1 MMQPSLTPP
10 GVDGRDKPGQDG
22 ARRTDN
28 PLTIVICLDHASVTG
43 GQAKVAFDSAIGLKA
58 AGHRPI
64 VFAAA
69 GPVDPQL
76 RDNRIEVVCLG
87 QTDLLGAS
95 SKLVAAAQG
104 IWNTTAQRALSNLL
118 AGMPPGRTI
127 VHVHGWAK
135 ALSPSI
141 APAIRASGLPAI
153 FTLHDYFLF
162 CPTGGFYD
170 YNAHRLCERRP
181 LGASCLATNCDAV
194 SYPRKVWRSARLAMA
209 NGIVG
214 LRDVFSDFICISN
227 VQREIIAPY
236 LPKGRR
242 VHAISNPVAAENC
255 GPKAQPASGDMIFVG
270 RVSPEK
276 GPLLFAE
283 AARMAGM
290 VPTFV
295 GDGPAAAEL
304 REKYPEARVLG
315 WQKPEEARKAL
326 RAARA
331 LVFPSRWYE
340 GQPLTVL
347 EAKASGTPVI
357 VSDVCAGREEI
368 VDGEMGLWFK
378 SGDAADLARAL
389 KTMQDD
395 ATVRRMSNAAHAAYW
410 RDPPTLQRHVER
422 LEKAYRG
429 MLAAAPSGALQDATG
444 AAACV
449 SP

>member
-1 MMQPSLTPP
+1 MEP
-10 GVDGRDKPGQDG
+10 GLSVFE
-22 ARRTDN
+22 

-69 GPVDPQL
+69 GPVDPLL
-76 RDNRIEVVCLG
+76 RDNGIEVVCLG

-95 SKLVAAAQG
+95 SKLKGAVQG
-104 IWNTTAQRALSNLL
+104 VWNAPAQRALANLL
-118 AGMPPGRTI
+118 AGMPQGRTI

-170 YNAHRLCERRP
+170 YTAHELCERRP
-181 LGASCLATNCDAV
+181 LGLSCLATNCDAV
-194 SYPRKVWRSARLAMA
+194 SYPRKAWRSARLAMA
-209 NGIVG
+209 NSLVG
-214 LRDVFSDFICISN
+214 LRDMFSDFVCISS
-227 VQREIIAPY
+227 VQRDIIAPY
-236 LPKGRR
+236 VPGGARL
-242 VHAISNPVAAENC
+242 HAISNPVAAEDL
-255 GPKAQPASGDMIFVG
+255 GPKPEPASGDMIFVG
-270 RVSPEK
+270 RISPEK

-283 AARMAGM
+283 AARRIGL

-295 GDGPAAAEL
+295 GDGPAASEL

-347 EAKASGTPVI
+347 EAKAAGTPVV

-368 VDGEMGLWFK
+368 VDGETGLWFK

-389 KTMQDD
+389 TAMQDD
-395 ATVRRMSNAAHAAYW
+395 SVVRKMSNASYAAYW
-410 RDPPTLQRHVER
+410 RDPPTLARHVER

-429 MLAAAPSGALQDATG
+429 MLAGARQGIARGATG

>member
-1 MMQPSLTPP
+1 MA
-10 GVDGRDKPGQDG
+10 DR
-22 ARRTDN
+22 
-28 PLTIVICLDHASVTG
+28 LTIAICLDHASVTG
-43 GQAKVAFDSAIGLKA
+43 GQAKVAFDSAIGLKR

-69 GPVDPQL
+69 GPVDPLL
-76 RDNRIEVVCLG
+76 RDNDIETVCLG

-95 SKLVAAAQG
+95 SRLKGAAQG
-104 IWNTTAQRALSNLL
+104 VWNFDAARALRDLL
-118 AGMPPGRTI
+118 ATLPRGSSV

-170 YNAHRLCERRP
+170 YRAHELCLRKP
-181 LGASCLATNCDAV
+181 LGASCLSTNCDAV
-194 SYPRKVWRSARLAMA
+194 SMPRKIWRSARLALA
-209 NGIVG
+209 NDIVG
-214 LRDVFSDFICISN
+214 LRGLFSDFVCISG
-227 VQREIIAPY
+227 VQREIVAPY
-236 LPKGRR
+236 LPKDAR
-242 VHAISNPVAAENC
+242 VHLISNPIATSDLGRKPE
-255 GPKAQPASGDMIFVG
+255 PASGDIIFVG

-283 AARMAGM
+283 AARIAGLA
-290 VPTFV
+290 PIFV

-304 REKYPEARVLG
+304 RQKYPEAQVLG
-315 WQKPEEARKAL
+315 WQSPDVAREKL

-347 EAKASGTPVI
+347 EAKAAGTPVI

-368 VDGEMGLWFK
+368 VDGETGLWFR
-378 SGDAADLARAL
+378 SGDPRDLARAL
-389 KTMQDD
+389 VAMKDD
-395 ATVRRMSNAAHAAYW
+395 SRVRAMSNAAYDSYW
-410 RDPPTLQRHVER
+410 RDPPTLERHVR
-422 LEKAYRG
+422 GLEHAYST
-429 MLAAAPSGALQDATG
+429 MLAAPAGASVAIAG
-444 AAACV
+444 KAACA

>member
-1 MMQPSLTPP
+1 LIAQH
-10 GVDGRDKPGQDG
+10 
-22 ARRTDN
+22 

-43 GQAKVAFDSAIGLKA
+43 GQAEVAFDSAIGLKA

-69 GPVDPQL
+69 GPVDPLL
-76 RDNRIEVVCLG
+76 RDNGIEVVCLG

-95 SKLVAAAQG
+95 SKLQGAVQGVWNLAAQ
-104 IWNTTAQRALSNLL
+104 RSLSNLL

-170 YNAHRLCERRP
+170 YNAHELCQRKP

-194 SYPRKVWRSARLAMA
+194 SYPRKVWRSARLMLA

-214 LRDVFSDFICISN
+214 LRDVFSDFVCISN

-242 VHAISNPVAAENC
+242 VHAISNPVATEDLGLKTN
-255 GPKAQPASGDMIFVG
+255 PAAGEMIFVG
-270 RVSPEK
+270 RISPEK

-290 VPTFV
+290 IPTFV
-295 GDGPAAAEL
+295 GDGPIAAEL
-304 REKYPEARVLG
+304 REKYPEARLLG
-315 WQKPEEARKAL
+315 WLKPEDARKAL

-357 VSDVCAGREEI
+357 VSNVCAGREEI
-368 VDGEMGLWFK
+368 ADGETGLWFK

-389 KTMQDD
+389 TTMQDD
-395 ATVRRMSNAAHAAYW
+395 SVVRRMSNAACAAYW

-422 LEKAYRG
+422 LEKAYHG
-429 MLAAAPSGALQDATG
+429 MLAGAPQGAVQGARG

>member
-1 MMQPSLTPP
+1 MIEPSLTPA
-10 GVDGRDKPGQDG
+10 GVDGRDKPGHDAWSG
-22 ARRTDN
+22 KGD

-43 GQAKVAFDSAIGLKA
+43 GQAKVAFDSAIGLKV

-69 GPVDPQL
+69 GPVDPLL

-95 SKLVAAAQG
+95 SKLQAAAQG
-104 IWNTTAQRALSNLL
+104 VWNAAAKRALSNLL

-141 APAIRASGLPAI
+141 APAIRKSGLPAI

-170 YNAHRLCERRP
+170 YTAHELCERKP
-181 LGASCLATNCDAV
+181 LGLSCLVTNCDAV
-194 SYPRKVWRSARLAMA
+194 SYPRKAWRSARLAMA

-242 VHAISNPVAAENC
+242 VHAISNPVGTENL
-255 GPKAQPASGDMIFVG
+255 GPKAAPASGDIVFVG

-283 AARMAGM
+283 AARKIGL

-326 RAARA
+326 REARA

-347 EAKASGTPVI
+347 EAKAAGTPVI

-368 VDGEMGLWFK
+368 VDGETGLWFK

-395 ATVRRMSNAAHAAYW
+395 DVVRKMSDAAHAAYW
-410 RDPPTLQRHVER
+410 RDPPTLARHVQR
-422 LEKAYRG
+422 LEQAYRG
-429 MLAAAPSGALQDATG
+429 MLSAAPQGAMRSATG